1 MFWDRRTDKHA
12 SRSIHRPGGAENING
27 QQKNNNNDHLVVRSC
42 SCCRVFINNIK
53 SFAYYQLRLLKSTC
67 FYRRVLHHLLPSI
80 MSSHH
85 RIAILD
91 PGAQYGK
98 LIDKTVR
105 KLGVESQIVDLAASN
120 EELAKY
126 DAYII
131 AGGGAS
137 VHDVDAPN
145 YNGGIF
151 NLGKPILGICYGL
164 QLIVKELGGSVEK
177 LDMREDGPI
186 EIQVETDSMFFD
198 GTPKKQIC
206 LMTHGD
212 TVTKLPKGFALDAT
226 SDGLTA
232 AISNADQNIY
242 GVQFHPETDLTEH
255 GATLISNFLFKVA
268 SLKASYTLEDRH
280 QAALKEIRDTVG
292 DRDVLLFVSGGV
304 DSTITALLM
313 AEAKLS
319 GTVHA
324 VHVDHGMMRHNESE
338 VVEIALKDAGIDLDV
353 VRDPD
358 FFMNASTD
366 IRGTKSKQL
375 KDTTDPE
382 EKRAIIGDAFI
393 QLRNREIDRLGLC
406 PDTTVLA
413 MGTLR
418 PDLIE
423 SASELASGNAKVIK
437 THHNDTPL
445 VRELRNRNQVI
456 EPLKELHKDEVREL
470 GTKLGAPD
478 ELVWRHPFPG
488 PGLGIRLLCAQ
499 EAYMNDDFN
508 EVATQLA
515 KHATDDTKTTLL
527 PVRTVGVQGDDRTL
541 SYLAALSGKEDW
553 PTLQQIA
560 RAIPKSVHG
569 VNRIV
574 YVFGKP
580 LTETSQ
586 TQITVT
592 YPSQEAFD
600 QLRVADDAAM
610 KVLQKHGLNKSVAQM
625 PIVSFP
631 VHFCSEGKRSIG
643 IRTMITNDFMT
654 GDIALPGR
662 DLPIDVVHEMVDEI
676 LKDKSIARVVYDLTS
691 KPPGTTEWE

>member
-1 MFWDRRTDKHA
+1 
-12 SRSIHRPGGAENING
+12 
-27 QQKNNNNDHLVVRSC
+27 
-42 SCCRVFINNIK
+42 
-53 SFAYYQLRLLKSTC
+53 
-67 FYRRVLHHLLPSI
+67 
-80 MSSHH
+80 MSK
-85 RIAILD
+85 IAILD

-105 KLGVESQIVDLAASN
+105 KLGVESQIVDLAASS
-120 EELAKY
+120 EELADY
-126 DAYII
+126 AAYIV
-131 AGGGAS
+131 AGGGSS
-137 VHDVDAPN
+137 VHDADAPK
-145 YNGGIF
+145 YNAEIF
-151 NLGKPILGICYGL
+151 SSGKPILGICYGL
-164 QLIVKELGGSVEK
+164 QLIVKELGGKVEK
-177 LDMREDGPI
+177 LDTREDGPI
-186 EIQVETDSMFFD
+186 EISVEKSDSLLFE
-198 GTPKKQIC
+198 GTPAKQIV

-212 TVTKLPKGFALDAT
+212 TVTELPQGFELEAT
-226 SDGLTA
+226 SGGLTA
-232 AISNADQNIY
+232 AIANESKKMY
-242 GVQFHPETDLTEH
+242 GVQFHPETDLTVH
-255 GATLISNFLFKVA
+255 GSQFISNFLFKIA
-268 SLKASYTLEDRH
+268 GLEANYTLDDRH
-280 QAALKEIRDTVG
+280 QTAIQEIRDTVG

-319 GTVHA
+319 GAVHA

-338 VVEIALKDAGIDLDV
+338 VVEVALKAAGIDLDL

-366 IRGTKSKQL
+366 IRGTKSKTL
-375 KDTTDPE
+375 KETTDPE

-393 QLRNREIDRLGLC
+393 QLRNREIERLGLDA
-406 PDTTVLA
+406 DTTVLA

-445 VRELRNRNQVI
+445 VRELRKRGQVI

-470 GTKLGAPD
+470 GHKLGAPD

-488 PGLGIRLLCAQ
+488 PGLGIRLLCA
-499 EAYMNDDFN
+499 EEPYMNDDFAK
-508 EVATQLA
+508 VTAQLA
-515 KHATDDTKTTLL
+515 KHATDSIKTTLL

-541 SYLAALSGKEDW
+541 SYLAALSGNEDW
-553 PTLQQIA
+553 PTLQKIA
-560 RAIPKSVHG
+560 REIPKSVHG

-574 YVFGKP
+574 YVFGET
-580 LTETSQ
+580 LSETSQ
-586 TQITVT
+586 DKITVT
-592 YPSQEAFD
+592 YPSKDAFD
-600 QLRVADDAAM
+600 QLRIADDKAM
-610 KVLQKHGLNKSVAQM
+610 KVLQKHGLNKALAQM

-631 VHFCSEGKRSIG
+631 VNFGQEGKRSIG

-662 DLPIDVVHEMVDEI
+662 DLPIDVIHEMVTEI
-676 LKDKSIARVVYDLTS
+676 LEDSSIARVVYDLTS

>member
-1 MFWDRRTDKHA
+1 MT
-12 SRSIHRPGGAENING
+12 
-27 QQKNNNNDHLVVRSC
+27 
-42 SCCRVFINNIK
+42 
-53 SFAYYQLRLLKSTC
+53 
-67 FYRRVLHHLLPSI
+67 
-80 MSSHH
+80 HH
-85 RIAILD
+85 RVAILD

-105 KLGVESQIVDLAASN
+105 KLGVESQIVDLAASDAD
-120 EELAKY
+120 LAKY

-137 VHDVDAPN
+137 VHDADAPQCN
-145 YNGGIF
+145 AGIF
-151 NLGKPILGICYGL
+151 KLGKPILGICYGL
-164 QLIVKELGGSVEK
+164 QLMVKELGGRVEK
-177 LDMREDGPI
+177 LDTREDGPI
-186 EIQVETDSMFFD
+186 EIAVETDSRFFE
-198 GTPKKQIC
+198 GTPKKQIA

-212 TVTKLPKGFALDAT
+212 TVTKLPEGFRLDAT

-232 AISNADQNIY
+232 AISNDAAKMY
-242 GVQFHPETDLTEH
+242 GTQFHPETDLSQY
-255 GATLISNFLFKVA
+255 GSNLISNFLFKI
-268 SLKASYTLEDRH
+268 SGLTASYTLEDRH
-280 QAALKEIRDTVG
+280 QAALQEIRDTVG
-292 DRDVLLFVSGGV
+292 ERDVLLFVSGGV

-313 AEAKLS
+313 AEAQLK
-319 GTVHA
+319 GVVHA

-338 VVEIALKDAGIDLDV
+338 VVEVALKDAGIDLDV
-353 VRDPD
+353 VRDPS

-366 IRGTKSKQL
+366 IRGTKSKTL
-375 KDTTDPE
+375 KETTDPE

-445 VRELRNRNQVI
+445 VRELRKRNQVI

-470 GTKLGAPD
+470 GRKLGAPD

-488 PGLGIRLLCAQ
+488 PGLGIRLLCAT
-499 EAYMNDDFN
+499 EAYMRADFLA
-508 EVATQLA
+508 VAAELA
-515 KHATDDTKTTLL
+515 KHATDTIKTTLL

-541 SYLAALSGKEDW
+541 SYLAALSGEEDW
-553 PTLQQIA
+553 PTLQKIA

-574 YVFGKP
+574 YVFGEA
-580 LTETSQ
+580 LTNTAEEA
-586 TQITVT
+586 ITPT
-592 YPSQEAFD
+592 YPSKEAFD
-600 QLRVADDAAM
+600 QLRVADDAAT
-610 KVLQKHGLNKSVAQM
+610 KVLAKRGLNKSVAQM

-631 VHFCSEGKRSIG
+631 VNFGMEGRRSIG

-654 GDIALPGR
+654 GDIALPGKE
-662 DLPIDVVHEMVDEI
+662 LPVDVVHEMVTEI
-676 LKDKSIARVVYDLTS
+676 KKDDSIARVVYDLTS

>member
-1 MFWDRRTDKHA
+1 M
-12 SRSIHRPGGAENING
+12 
-27 QQKNNNNDHLVVRSC
+27 
-42 SCCRVFINNIK
+42 
-53 SFAYYQLRLLKSTC
+53 
-67 FYRRVLHHLLPSI
+67 
-80 MSSHH
+80 SHH
-85 RIAILD
+85 RVAILD

-98 LIDKTVR
+98 LIDKSVR

-120 EELAKY
+120 DELGKF

-137 VHDVDAPN
+137 VNDDDAPQ
-145 YNGGIF
+145 YNPGIF
-151 NLGKPILGICYGL
+151 ALGKPILGICYGL
-164 QLIVKELGGSVEK
+164 QLIVKELGGTVEK

-186 EIQVETDSMFFD
+186 EITVETQSVFFE
-198 GTPKKQIC
+198 GTPEKQIA

-212 TVTKLPKGFALDAT
+212 TVTKLPEGFDLDAT

-232 AISNADQNIY
+232 AISNVGKKMY
-242 GVQFHPETDLTEH
+242 GVQFHPETDITEH
-255 GATLISNFLFKVA
+255 GSQLISNFLFKVA
-268 SLKASYTLEDRH
+268 GLEAGYTLEDRH
-280 QAALKEIRDTVG
+280 QAALKEIRDTVA

-313 AEAKLS
+313 AEANLT

-324 VHVDHGMMRHNESE
+324 IHVDHGMMRHNESE
-338 VVEIALKDAGIDLDV
+338 IVEIALKGAGIDLDV

-366 IRGTKSKQL
+366 IRGKKSKAL

-393 QLRNREIDRLGLC
+393 QLRNREIDRLGLD
-406 PDTTVLA
+406 PDSTVLA

-445 VRELRNRNQVI
+445 VRELRKRNQVI

-499 EAYMNDDFN
+499 TAFMNDDFSD
-508 EVATQLA
+508 VAKLLA
-515 KHATDDTKTTLL
+515 KHATDSINTTLL

-553 PTLQQIA
+553 PTLQKIA

-574 YVFGKP
+574 YVFGDA

-586 TQITVT
+586 DKVTET
-592 YPSQEAFD
+592 YPSKEAFD
-600 QLRVADDAAM
+600 QLRVADNAAM
-610 KVLQKHGLNKSVAQM
+610 KVLQKRGLNKAVAQM

-631 VHFCSEGKRSIG
+631 VHFGEEGSRSIG

-662 DLPIDVVHEMVDEI
+662 DLPIEVIHEMVKEI
-676 LKDKSIARVVYDLTS
+676 QKDPSVARVVYDLTS

>member
-1 MFWDRRTDKHA
+1 M
-12 SRSIHRPGGAENING
+12 G
-27 QQKNNNNDHLVVRSC
+27 Q
-42 SCCRVFINNIK
+42 
-53 SFAYYQLRLLKSTC
+53 
-67 FYRRVLHHLLPSI
+67 
-80 MSSHH
+80 HH
-85 RIAILD
+85 RVAILD

-105 KLGVESQIVDLAASN
+105 KLGVESQIVDLASPSSDLAS
-120 EELAKY
+120 Y

-131 AGGGAS
+131 AGGGSS
-137 VHDVDAPN
+137 VHDADAPK
-145 YNGGIF
+145 YNPGIF
-151 NLGKPILGICYGL
+151 ALGKPILGICYGL
-164 QLIVKELGGSVEK
+164 QLMVKELGGEVRK
-177 LDMREDGPI
+177 LDVREDGPI
-186 EIQVETDSMFFD
+186 EMTLEGGNGSALFD
-198 GTPKKQIC
+198 GTPEKQIV

-212 TVTKLPKGFALDAT
+212 TVTKLPEGFVLDAT

-232 AISNADQNIY
+232 AISNPSAKMY
-242 GVQFHPETDLTEH
+242 GTQFHPETDLTQY
-255 GATLISNFLFKVA
+255 GSQVISNFLFKVSGLTA
-268 SLKASYTLEDRH
+268 GYTLEDRH
-280 QAALKEIRDTVG
+280 RAALEEIRDTVQ

-313 AEAKLS
+313 AEAKLK
-319 GTVHA
+319 GKVHA

-338 VVEIALKDAGIDLDV
+338 VVEVALKDAGIDLDV
-353 VRDPD
+353 VRDPE
-358 FFMNASTD
+358 FFMTASTD
-366 IRGTKSKQL
+366 IRGRRSSTLEQ
-375 KDTTDPE
+375 TTDPE

-393 QLRNREIDRLGLC
+393 KLRNREIDRLGLC

-445 VRELRNRNQVI
+445 VRELRRRNQVI

-470 GTKLGAPD
+470 GTRLGAPE

-488 PGLGIRLLCAQ
+488 PGLGIRLLCARDP
-499 EAYMNDDFN
+499 YMKADFDD
-508 EVATQLA
+508 VARELA
-515 KHATDDTKTTLL
+515 KHATDDIRTTLL

-553 PTLQQIA
+553 PTLQRIA

-569 VNRIV
+569 VNRVV
-574 YVFGKP
+574 YVFGDAVA
-580 LTETSQ
+580 ETSLAE
-586 TQITVT
+586 ITET
-592 YPSQEAFD
+592 YPSEGAFD

-610 KVLQKHGLNKSVAQM
+610 RVLQKSGLDRSVAQM

-631 VHFCSEGKRSIG
+631 VHFGEDGKRSIG

-662 DLPIDVVHEMVDEI
+662 ELPVKVIHEMVTEI
-676 LKDKSIARVVYDLTS
+676 KKDSSIARVVYDLTS

>member
-1 MFWDRRTDKHA
+1 MTM
-12 SRSIHRPGGAENING
+12 SN
-27 QQKNNNNDHLVVRSC
+27 
-42 SCCRVFINNIK
+42 
-53 SFAYYQLRLLKSTC
+53 STADGESNK
-67 FYRRVLHHLLPSI
+67 RKDPS
-80 MSSHH
+80 SSSK
-85 RIAILD
+85 IAILD

-105 KLGVESQIVDLAASN
+105 KLGVESQIVDLAASS
-120 EELAKY
+120 EQLADY
-126 DAYII
+126 SAFIV

-137 VHDVDAPN
+137 VHDTDAPK
-145 YNGGIF
+145 YNAEIF
-151 NLGKPILGICYGL
+151 SSGKPILGICYGL
-164 QLIVKELGGSVEK
+164 QLIVKELGGKVEK
-177 LDMREDGPI
+177 LDTREDGPI
-186 EIQVETDSMFFD
+186 EITVDKKDSDLFE
-198 GTPKKQIC
+198 GTPTKQIV

-212 TVTKLPKGFALDAT
+212 TVTELPEGFELEAT

-232 AISNADQNIY
+232 AIANPAKKMY
-242 GVQFHPETDLTEH
+242 GVQFHPETDLTVH
-255 GATLISNFLFKVA
+255 GSQLVSNFLFKIA
-268 SLKASYTLEDRH
+268 GLEANYTLECRH
-280 QAALKEIRDTVG
+280 QSALKEIRDTVG

-319 GTVHA
+319 GAVHA
-324 VHVDHGMMRHNESE
+324 VHVDHGMMRQNESE
-338 VVEIALKDAGIDLDV
+338 VVEVALKAAGIDLDL

-358 FFMNASTD
+358 FFMNAVTD
-366 IRGTKSKQL
+366 IRGTKSKAL

-393 QLRNREIDRLGLC
+393 QLRNREIERLGLDA
-406 PDTTVLA
+406 DTTVLA

-445 VRELRNRNQVI
+445 VRELRKRNQVI

-470 GTKLGAPD
+470 GHKLGAPD

-488 PGLGIRLLCAQ
+488 PGLGIRLLCAK
-499 EAYMNDDFN
+499 EPYMNDDFAD
-508 EVATQLA
+508 VAAKLA
-515 KHATDDTKTTLL
+515 KHATDSIKTTLL

-541 SYLAALSGKEDW
+541 SYLAALSGKEEW
-553 PTLQQIA
+553 STLQKIA
-560 RAIPKSVHG
+560 REIPKSVHG

-574 YVFGKP
+574 YVFGDAI
-580 LTETSQ
+580 TEVSQ
-586 TQITVT
+586 DKITVT
-592 YPSQEAFD
+592 YPSKDAFD
-600 QLRVADDAAM
+600 QLRVADEKAM
-610 KVLQKHGLNKSVAQM
+610 KVLQKHGLNKALAQM

-631 VHFCSEGKRSIG
+631 VNFGLEGKRSIG

-662 DLPIDVVHEMVDEI
+662 DLPIDVVQEMVTEI
-676 LKDKSIARVVYDLTS
+676 LKDSSIARVVYDLTS

>member
-1 MFWDRRTDKHA
+1 
-12 SRSIHRPGGAENING
+12 
-27 QQKNNNNDHLVVRSC
+27 
-42 SCCRVFINNIK
+42 
-53 SFAYYQLRLLKSTC
+53 
-67 FYRRVLHHLLPSI
+67 
-80 MSSHH
+80 MSATAHH
-85 RIAILD
+85 RVAILD

-105 KLGVESQIVDLAASN
+105 RLGVESQIVDLACTN
-120 EELAKY
+120 DELSQY
-126 DAYII
+126 DAYIV

-137 VHDVDAPN
+137 VHDDDAPP
-145 YNGGIF
+145 YNPDIF
-151 NLGKPILGICYGL
+151 KLGRPVLGICYGL
-164 QLIVKELGGSVEK
+164 QLMVKEFGGGVEK
-177 LDMREDGPI
+177 LDTREDGPI
-186 EIQVETDSMFFD
+186 EIEVVRADSALFS
-198 GTPKKQIC
+198 GTPTKQIA

-212 TVTKLPKGFALDAT
+212 TVTKLPDGFVLDAT
-226 SDGLTA
+226 SGGLTA
-232 AISNADQNIY
+232 AISNADAKMY
-242 GVQFHPETDLTEH
+242 GTQFHPETDLSEY
-255 GATLISNFLFKVA
+255 GSKEISNFLFEIA
-268 SLKASYTLEDRH
+268 GLTAGYTLEDRH
-280 QAALKEIRDTVG
+280 QSALAEIRDTVG

-313 AEAKLS
+313 AEAKLK
-319 GTVHA
+319 GAVHA

-358 FFMNASTD
+358 FFMDASTD
-366 IRGTKSKQL
+366 IRGNMSKTL
-375 KDTTDPE
+375 RETTDPE

-393 QLRNREIDRLGLC
+393 KLRNREIDRLGLC

-445 VRELRNRNQVI
+445 VRELRARGQVV

-470 GTKLGAPD
+470 GMRLGAPD

-488 PGLGIRLLCAQ
+488 PGLGIRLLCADG
-499 EAYMNDDFN
+499 AFMKDDFEN
-508 EVATQLA
+508 VAAELA
-515 KHATDDTKTTLL
+515 KHATSTIKTTLL

-541 SYLAALSGKEDW
+541 SYLAALSGEEDW
-553 PTLQQIA
+553 PTLQRIA

-574 YVFGKP
+574 YIFGDAAIE
-580 LTETSQ
+580 ETSVKD
-586 TQITVT
+586 ITPT
-592 YPSQEAFD
+592 RPSVEAFD
-600 QLRVADDAAM
+600 QLRVADDAAT
-610 KVLQKHGLNKSVAQM
+610 KVLSKHGLNKNVAQM

-631 VHFCSEGKRSIG
+631 VNFGQQGKRSIG

-654 GDIALPGR
+654 GDIALPGKE
-662 DLPIDVVHEMVDEI
+662 LPVDVVHEMVNEIKKDE
-676 LKDKSIARVVYDLTS
+676 SIAKVVYDLTS

>member
-1 MFWDRRTDKHA
+1 M
-12 SRSIHRPGGAENING
+12 
-27 QQKNNNNDHLVVRSC
+27 
-42 SCCRVFINNIK
+42 
-53 SFAYYQLRLLKSTC
+53 
-67 FYRRVLHHLLPSI
+67 
-80 MSSHH
+80 SHH
-85 RIAILD
+85 KVAILD

-105 KLGVESQIVDLAASN
+105 SLGVESQIVDLAASN
-120 EELAKY
+120 EELANY

-137 VHDVDAPN
+137 VNGADAPN
-145 YNGGIF
+145 YNKEIF
-151 NLGKPILGICYGL
+151 ELGKPTLGICYGL
-164 QLIVKELGGSVEK
+164 QLLVKELGGIVEK
-177 LDMREDGPI
+177 LDMREDGPM
-186 EIQVETDSMFFD
+186 EISVKTDSIFFE
-198 GTPKKQIC
+198 GTPKKQIV

-212 TVTKLPKGFALDAT
+212 TVTKLPEGFTLDAT

-232 AISNADQNIY
+232 AVSHEGKKLY
-242 GVQFHPETDLTEH
+242 GVQFHPETDLTQY
-255 GATLISNFLFKVA
+255 GANLISNFLFKVSGLQA
-268 SLKASYTLEDRH
+268 NYTLEDRH

-313 AEAKLS
+313 AEAGLS

-324 VHVDHGMMRHNESE
+324 IHVDHGMMRQNESD
-338 VVEIALKDAGIDLDV
+338 VVEVALKAAGIDLDV

-358 FFMNASTD
+358 FFMKASTD
-366 IRGTKSKQL
+366 IRGTHSKAL

-393 QLRNREIDRLGLC
+393 QLRNREIDRLGLD

-445 VRELRNRNQVI
+445 VRELRKRNQVI

-470 GTKLGAPD
+470 GKKLGAPD

-488 PGLGIRLLCAQ
+488 PGLGIRLLCA
-499 EAYMNDDFN
+499 EKAFMNDDFD
-508 EVATQLA
+508 EVARQLA
-515 KHATDDTKTTLL
+515 KHATDDISTTLL

-553 PTLQQIA
+553 PTLQKIA

-574 YVFGKP
+574 YIFGDA
-580 LTETSQ
+580 LTETSV
-586 TQITVT
+586 TNITET
-592 YPSQEAFD
+592 YPSKDAFD
-600 QLRVADDAAM
+600 QLRVADDAAT
-610 KVLQKHGLNKSVAQM
+610 KVLQKLGLNKAVAQM

-631 VHFCSEGKRSIG
+631 VNFGEEGKRSIG

-662 DLPIDVVHEMVDEI
+662 DLPLDAVHEMVKEI
-676 LKDKSIARVVYDLTS
+676 QKDSSIARVVYDLTS